1 MREALAHHI
10 DERIAPACGRVL
22 FYRDLQAIVSDQGVA
37 QDYVQ
42 AHMWFN
48 LAAAAKARDVGL
60 DYSARRK
67 ASHAVGASVGDVQK
81 FLGIYGQVMWITET
95 ARIRGFPT
103 VGSNLDNSAASLL
116 NRIDAG

>member
-1 MREALAHHI
+1 M
-10 DERIAPACGRVL
+10 P
-22 FYRDLQAIVSDQGVA
+22 

-48 LAAAAKARDVGL
+48 LADAAKARDVGR
-60 DYSARRK
+60 DYSARRN
-67 ASHAVGASVGDVQK
+67 ASHAVGACVGDVQK
-81 FLGIYGQVMWITET
+81 FLGFYGQVLWITET
-95 ARIRGFPT
+95 ARIRGFPS